1 MQLKQFSVYSSV
13 NASWWFNSLMLEA
26 TKLLYLRIE
35 KKIAIMIKIYIK
47 EIPV

>member
-1 MQLKQFSVYSSV
+1 MVVQFLNVRS
-13 NASWWFNSLMLEA
+13 N

-35 KKIAIMIKIYIK
+35 KKIAIMIKISIK